1 MADDYGDTG
10 SWRDG
15 IEGRVTVLEAT
26 VTEQADLRAKMD
38 KDQSDILDKLR
49 AHDRSLQALH
59 DTQSDHTR
67 RLTRIEGDVTVLKT
81 DVAVLKTDVTELK
94 TALGDVRIGVH
105 AILDLLDTHLA
116 RKPRWASISGLLRR
130 NRAEPGVG
138 SH

>member
-1 MADDYGDTG
+1 MA
-10 SWRDG
+10 
-15 IEGRVTVLEAT
+15 TVEAT

-67 RLTRIEGDVTVLKT
+67 RLTRIEGDVQ
-81 DVAVLKTDVTELK
+81 VLKTDVTELK

-116 RKPRWASISGLLRR
+116 RKPRWASLSGLFKRDRLGRDVR
-130 NRAEPGVG
+130 
-138 SH
+138 